1 MEVLTAMDKILV
13 IQTAFI
19 GDAILTLP
27 MIEKLKEKFPSSEI
41 DVLCIPSTQEIFA
54 ASPFVSEVLV
64 MDKKRTHRSL
74 LKLHKFT
81 REIKKRNYSKIF
93 SPHRSFRTSFIV
105 MQSGVRE
112 TYGFSNSSL
121 FHTYKNVV
129 EYKTN
134 IHEVQ
139 RNLDLVGFEYSSES
153 WKIIPQIKVNESS
166 RHNIAKFISSN
177 NIFNDKL
184 IAIAPGS
191 IWQTKKYPE
200 QYFKEIIKHFVARS
214 YKILIIG
221 SEADKEL
228 CERLSNGYGGEV
240 FSTAGLFSIVESI
253 ELLKSVKLL
262 LTNDSAPTHFGVC
275 ANIPVLTVYCSTIP
289 EFGFYPYNKKS
300 SYISF
305 NDLSC
310 KPCGIHGY
318 EKCPISTFD
327 CGYKLDPQN
336 VISKMEE
343 LISD

>member
-1 MEVLTAMDKILV
+1 MEVLTAMERILV

-27 MIEKLKEKFPSSEI
+27 MIEKLKEKFYSAEI
-41 DVLCIPSTQEIFA
+41 DVLCIPSTQEIFD
-54 ASPFVSEVLV
+54 ASPFVSKVLV
-64 MDKKRTHRSL
+64 MDKKKAHKSI
-74 LKLHKFT
+74 LKLYKFT
-81 REIKKRNYSKIF
+81 LEIKNRDYTKIY
-93 SPHRSFRTSFIV
+93 SPHRSFRTSVIV
-105 MQSGVRE
+105 MQSGVRD

-121 FHTYKNVV
+121 FHVYKNVI

-139 RNLDLVGFEYSSES
+139 RNLDLIGYEYSAES
-153 WKIIPQIKVNESS
+153 WRIFPQIKINEVS
-166 RHNIAKFISSN
+166 RSKVAQFISPI
-177 NIFNDKL
+177 NIKDKL
-184 IAIAPGS
+184 IAVAPGS
-191 IWQTKKYPE
+191 IWVTKKYPE
-200 QYFKEIIKHFVARS
+200 QNFKEIIKHFIDRS

-221 SEADKEL
+221 SESDKEL
-228 CERLSNGYGGEV
+228 CEKLSVGYETKV
-240 FSTAGLFSIVESI
+240 FSTAGLFSIIESI

-262 LTNDSAPTHFGVC
+262 LTNDSAPTHFGMC
-275 ANIPVLTVYCSTIP
+275 ANIPVLTVFCSTIP

-327 CGYKLDPQN
+327 CGYKLDPKII
-336 VISKMEE
+336 ISKMEE
-343 LISD
+343 LIGD

>member
-1 MEVLTAMDKILV
+1 MEVLNGMEKILI

-27 MIEKLKEKFPSSEI
+27 MIEKLKEKFPSNEI
-41 DVLCIPSTQEIFA
+41 DVLCISSTQEIFA

-64 MDKKRTHRSL
+64 IDKKKTHRSI
-74 LKLHKFT
+74 LKLYKFT
-81 REIKKRNYSKIF
+81 IEIKKRNYTKIF

-105 MQSGVRE
+105 MQSGVRN

-121 FHTYKNVV
+121 FHVYKNVV

-139 RNLDLVGFEYSSES
+139 RNLDLIGFEYSSEN
-153 WKIIPQIKVNESS
+153 WRIIPQVKVSESS
-166 RHNIAKFISSN
+166 HQKVAQFVSSN
-177 NIFNDKL
+177 NIKDKL
-184 IAIAPGS
+184 IAVAPGS
-191 IWQTKKYPE
+191 IWETKKYPE
-200 QYFKEIIKHFVARS
+200 QNFKEIIRYFIDLS
-214 YKILIIG
+214 YKVLIIG
-221 SEADKEL
+221 GESDKEL
-228 CERLSNGYGGEV
+228 CEKLSVGYDGEV
-240 FSTAGLFSIVESI
+240 FSTAGLFSIIESI

-262 LTNDSAPTHFGVC
+262 LTNDSAPTHFGMC
-275 ANIPVLTVYCSTIP
+275 ANIPALTIFCSTIP
-289 EFGFYPYNKKS
+289 EFGFYPYNNKS

-310 KPCGIHGY
+310 KPCGIHGF

-327 CGYKLDPQN
+327 CGNKLDPKII
-336 VISKMEE
+336 ISKMEE